1 MYIHTLVCFCESR
14 QRFSLFSP
22 LNIYISLFFVLSLL
36 PACCR
41 VPLLHSPGARPS
53 VSLSPPSLPAFPPL
67 VLRSCSCR
75 VFRGC
80 RVSSGVSPSA
90 SPSPWLVPSCLLC
103 VHPIGRALEA
113 LRRPAVLSPL
123 SGCPLVAAV
132 TRPPSGARQYGSGGR
147 CTAYISPAFCPLAY
161 VLPCVPLVV
170 PWLVPWLPSVCPC
183 VCPAAGCRLVAVIGG
198 TPLYPGRR
206 RCGAASAM

>member
-1 MYIHTLVCFCESR
+1 MHTFTRFCESR
-14 QRFSLFSP
+14 RRFSLFSP

-53 VSLSPPSLPAFPPL
+53 VSLSPPSLSVFPPL

-75 VFRGC
+75 VIRGC

-103 VHPIGRALEA
+103 VHPIGHAPKLPGGLPSCLLCLVVLWWLPLLVRYQAQNSVTVWA
-113 LRRPAVLSPL
+113 DAARICPRPCLLLPMCCRWLFRGLSCL
-123 SGCPLVAAV
+123 
-132 TRPPSGARQYGSGGR
+132 
-147 CTAYISPAFCPLAY
+147 
-161 VLPCVPLVV
+161 LPCVV
-170 PWLVPWLPSVCPC
+170 WW
-183 VCPAAGCRLVAVIGG
+183 
-198 TPLYPGRR
+198 
-206 RCGAASAM
+206 

>member
-75 VFRGC
+75 AFRSC
-80 RVSSGVSPSA
+80 RAVCPLSFSPF
-90 SPSPWLVPSCLLC
+90 V
-103 VHPIGRALEA
+103 PIGRALEA

-170 PWLVPWLPSVCPC
+170 PWLVPWLPSVRPC
-183 VCPAAGCRLVAVIGG
+183 VCPAAVCRLVAVIGG

-206 RCGAASAM
+206 RCGAASVM